1 VGEFQIPVLRQTV
14 SSPPYFMKH
23 SFLFLALSIMTFF
36 CYGQTNDDNA
46 FISNSYD
53 KKVVKE
59 NHIDTILVTIDFESK
74 KTEQFYAF
82 DKLGNLTY
90 TVTFDETGNKTSES
104 ILRYNPQ
111 GQLISKKDKEE
122 MIDDNTS
129 YFYNTNGLLERAV
142 TKNKANETITVT
154 YIYDKQKLVE
164 ETRKEN
170 TGKLITKYKYDTQDH
185 LIDLTTL
192 TIQGSDTKGTVAI
205 HKSISY
211 DSKGNK
217 SSEDDTFF
225 TKDTVVYQYD
235 ENNKLVVVQK
245 GKDKARYSYNYKGLL
260 IQKEITKFFFMDS
273 PMTYTENYRYVAR
286 Q

>member
-1 VGEFQIPVLRQTV
+1 
-14 SSPPYFMKH
+14 MKH
-23 SFLFLALSIMTFF
+23 STLLLAVSILTLF
-36 CYGQTNDDNA
+36 CYGQANDDNA
-46 FISNSYD
+46 FIGNSYD
-53 KKVVKE
+53 KKIVKD
-59 NHIDTILVTIDFESK
+59 NNIDTICVTIDFLDK
-74 KTEQFYAF
+74 KTERFYAF

-104 ILRYNPQ
+104 ILKYNPQ
-111 GQLISKKDKEE
+111 GQLVSKKDKEE

-129 YFYNTNGLLERAV
+129 YFYNTNSQLERAV
-142 TKNKANETITVT
+142 TKNKANETITET

-170 TGKLITKYKYDTQDH
+170 TGKLITKYRYDAQDR

-192 TIQGSDTKGTVAI
+192 TLQGNDTKGTVAI

-217 SSEDDTFF
+217 SLEEVTFF
-225 TKDTVVYQYD
+225 TKDTVTYKYD
-235 ENNKLVVVQK
+235 ENRKLILVQK
-245 GKDKARYSYNYKGLL
+245 EKDTEKYSYNDKGLL
-260 IQKEITKFFFMDS
+260 IQKDITKFFIDS
-273 PMTYTENYRYVAR
+273 PMTYTEKYRYVTR